1 MQRDRGWRLM
11 AEPDELY
18 MGERVAAVLVEIN
31 SKGYRSSTLSTK
43 CLVRVCHGRLSIE
56 WVGG

>member
-1 MQRDRGWRLM
+1 M